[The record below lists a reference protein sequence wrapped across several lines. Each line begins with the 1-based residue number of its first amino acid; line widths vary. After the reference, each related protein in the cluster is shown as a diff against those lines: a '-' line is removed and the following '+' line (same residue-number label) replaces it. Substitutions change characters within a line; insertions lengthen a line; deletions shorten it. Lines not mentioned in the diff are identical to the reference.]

1 MKKLLKFYKII
12 FTILIIFSLKI
23 NALAQVN
30 ASNAHIF
37 SFENIDGSKINMA
50 DFKGKVVLVVN
61 TASQC
66 GFTPQ
71 YGALQRIYKKYQ
83 DKGLVIVAVPS
94 ADFANQEFATNKQV
108 QDFTEKEFNITFDIT
123 SINKVTGDNA
133 HPFYLWAN
141 NRFGFFGAPKWNF
154 HKYLIDKNG
163 NLDSWFSS
171 TTKPDSDK
179 IINRIE
185 ELL

>member
-1 MKKLLKFYKII
+1 M
-12 FTILIIFSLKI
+12 
-23 NALAQVN
+23 
-30 ASNAHIF
+30 
-37 SFENIDGSKINMA
+37 
-50 DFKGKVVLVVN
+50 
-61 TASQC
+61 
-66 GFTPQ
+66 
-71 YGALQRIYKKYQ
+71 LQRIYEKYQ
-83 DKGLVIVAVPS
+83 DKGLVVLAVPS

-123 SINKVTGDNA
+123 SINKVTGDDA

-141 NRFGFFGAPKWNF
+141 NRFGFFGSPKWNF

-171 TTKPDSDK
+171 ATEPDSDK
-179 IINRIE
+179 ITNRIE